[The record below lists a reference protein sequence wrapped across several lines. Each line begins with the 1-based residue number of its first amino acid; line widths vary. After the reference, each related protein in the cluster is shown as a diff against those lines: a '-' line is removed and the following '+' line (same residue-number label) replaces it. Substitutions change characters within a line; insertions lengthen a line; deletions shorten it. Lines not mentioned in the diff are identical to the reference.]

1 MFLGSKV
8 RRVTTLPPSVSRL
21 SRQCGILDVSQPKAC
36 YGDTFFFYF
45 FIYSPE
51 VGVWCVLYMNY
62 YYYYYYIFLYDT
74 NIYFTHGVYCLNNA
88 YVLLFIF
95 LKTVRHVVKQNSG
108 ITKLLWVKDSPHLYT
123 AGLDGIVRL
132 YDARCGS
139 LQNELFGHSHCILDI
154 SLSMY
159 VHHNLNVSVL
169 SKYLDGATLTLFP
182 CHLNYSHPG
191 PVLIKLLLMKCD
203 RGTFL

>member
-1 MFLGSKV
+1 MSLSPIDLQGLL
-8 RRVTTLPPSVSRL
+8 RR
-21 SRQCGILDVSQPKAC
+21 
-36 YGDTFFFYF
+36 YFFFF
-45 FIYSPE
+45 TF
-51 VGVWCVLYMNY
+51 
-62 YYYYYYIFLYDT
+62 YIFFWSWCLVCEMYELLLLLLLLHISIYT
-74 NIYFTHGVYCLNNA
+74 NKYFTYGVYYLNNA

-95 LKTVRHVVKQNSG
+95 LKTVRHVLKQNSG
-108 ITKLLWVKDSPHLYT
+108 ITKLLWIKDSPHLYT

-159 VHHNLNVSVL
+159 VHHKLNVSVL
-169 SKYLDGATLTLFP
+169 S
-182 CHLNYSHPG
+182 NYSHPG

-203 RGTFL
+203 RGPFL